1 MTRYVCALLAAF
13 VLCGCGDSGSREQP
27 EGFRKT
33 ELTGYTLVRD
43 VSAGEKLEMAMLKP
57 GAMVT
62 KTVES
67 DILKELMLTSA
78 DIDDFL
84 GKPFKKD
91 VKKGDILEEELFQ

>member
-1 MTRYVCALLAAF
+1 
-13 VLCGCGDSGSREQP
+13 
-27 EGFRKT
+27 
-33 ELTGYTLVRD
+33 
-43 VSAGEKLEMAMLKP
+43 MLKP